1 MDTDFTL
8 AHRQRLV
15 ELARGKPHMDIA
27 FHAFL
32 QCDEN
37 VCKKM
42 RAHYG
47 QGSSVHQMDNFDY
60 KFLMS
65 IDGNTFVSRL
75 PLFLS
80 SGSVAFRAGLYSEW
94 FDEWV
99 RPGVHYLQAS
109 PCCNMSRFMHDHPA
123 VDPSHGC
130 ARGLV
135 LIGSLWGDV
144 VPV

>member
-47 QGSSVHQMDNFDY
+47 QGSWVHQMDNFDY

-99 RPGVHYLQAS
+99 RPGQHYLQV
-109 PCCNMSRFMHDHPA
+109 PPRRETLRFMYNTHPS
-123 VDPSHGC
+123 DGC

-135 LIGSLWGDV
+135 LIG
-144 VPV
+144 